1 MRNLWIG
8 AGAAAALLMLAGCA
22 GGPGGGINRMT
33 LRVSMTGIQEVPGP
47 GDPDGNGTA
56 EIRVTADQGQ
66 VCWNVYARDIGAA
79 TAAHIHRGAAGV
91 AGPPVVTVKTP
102 DADGRSQGCA
112 TLDPVAAR
120 DIAMRGHEYYL
131 NIHSAAHPAGAIR
144 GQLRPDGSTR
154 ALRRA
159 TSG

>member
-1 MRNLWIG
+1 MKALWTG
-8 AGAAAALLMLAGCA
+8 AGAAALLILGGCA
-22 GGPGGGINRMT
+22 GGPGGGINRMQ

-56 EIRVTADQGQ
+56 EIRVTARDGQ
-66 VCWNVYARDIGAA
+66 VCWDVYVRDIGAA

-91 AGPPVVTVKTP
+91 AGPPVVTVATP
-102 DADGRSQGCA
+102 DANGRSQGCA
-112 TLDPVAAR
+112 TLDPMAAR

-144 GQLRPDGSTR
+144 GQLRADGPI
-154 ALRRA
+154 RRERQP